1 MVEPRAIKAIGFG
14 FIEALIAAGWTKTAA
29 CALIGVH
36 RMSWHRYQHRPQAL
50 GVQVPHKERAYPN
63 RISTEEAET
72 FITLLNSEPY
82 EDLSVT
88 QAYWRMFD
96 AGEVLF
102 SPASAHRITAAHGQ
116 NGDRRIQGKG
126 TSGKRQKP
134 VQSATAPNQ
143 LWSWDI
149 TMLRGPGKISYRLYA
164 ILDVFSRKIVGHRVE
179 HTELAIHARD
189 MIDRAIRQNRQYP
202 TVLHSDNGA
211 PMRAAT
217 TVQFAQTLGI
227 TLSFSRPRVSNDN
240 PYSESAFKTIKYHLN
255 FPARFES
262 LEHAR
267 AYMAG
272 FISDYNANH
281 RHSGLNYYTPED
293 VHHGLVEQV
302 RARRQ
307 ANLNA
312 YHAAHPER
320 FSRKPI
326 AAHAP
331 AHAGINT
338 NEQPLL
344 SQTA

>member
-1 MVEPRAIKAIGFG
+1 MVEPEALKAIRFG
-14 FIEALIAAGWTKTAA
+14 FIAALIAAGWTTTAA
-29 CALIGVH
+29 CALLGVH
-36 RMSWHRYQHRPQAL
+36 RMSWHRHQHPPPPP
-50 GVQVPHKERAYPN
+50 GVQVPHKDRAYPN
-63 RISTEEAET
+63 RISIEEADA

-126 TSGKRQKP
+126 GSSQRQKP
-134 VQSATAPNQ
+134 VQSATAPDQ

-149 TMLRGPGKISYRLYA
+149 TMLRGPGKTAYRLYA
-164 ILDVFSRKIVGHRVE
+164 VLDVFSRKIVGHRVE
-179 HTELAIHARD
+179 HTELAIHAKA
-189 MIDRAIRQNRQYP
+189 MIDQAVGQNRQYP
-202 TVLHSDNGA
+202 AVLHSDNGG

-217 TVQFAQTLGI
+217 TVEFARSLGI

-240 PYSESAFKTIKYHLN
+240 PYSEAAFKTIKYHLS
-255 FPARFES
+255 FPKRFES
-262 LEHAR
+262 IEHAR
-267 AYMAG
+267 GYMAA
-272 FISDYNANH
+272 FVTDYNANH
-281 RHSGLNYYTPED
+281 RHSGLNYYTPND

-302 RARRQ
+302 RKRRQ
-307 ANLNA
+307 ANLDA
-312 YHAAHPER
+312 YYSAHPER
-320 FSRKPI
+320 FPRRPL
-326 AAHAP
+326 AARAP

-338 NEQPLL
+338 TGQPPL